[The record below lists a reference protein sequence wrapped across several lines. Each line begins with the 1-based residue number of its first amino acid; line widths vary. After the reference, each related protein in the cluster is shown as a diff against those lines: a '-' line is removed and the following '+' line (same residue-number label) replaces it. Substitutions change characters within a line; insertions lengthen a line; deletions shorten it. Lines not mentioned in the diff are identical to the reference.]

1 MHTYKLA
8 FSPPSQLLYFIGI
21 SVAANAFTLV
31 MYAVTTYNLMCGIW
45 RQPRGDARMIRESKL
60 KKKLVH

>member
-1 MHTYKLA
+1 M
-8 FSPPSQLLYFIGI
+8 LYFIGI